1 MNTTRVIMRELST
14 YPSEVLSWG
23 FSQFGILQ
31 GDTGIT
37 FHVQGYKFNGW
48 VKIVYDE
55 GNDLF
60 NIIFLS
66 NGDVTVCER
75 KGICLDDLVKTIDE
89 YVEKTSDYSER
100 INEQYRVIV
109 LKPVE
114 P

>member
-1 MNTTRVIMRELST
+1 MELSA
-14 YPSEVLSWG
+14 YPSVVLSWG

-55 GNDLF
+55 GRDLF

-66 NGDVTVCER
+66 NENVTVCER
-75 KGICLDDLVKTIDE
+75 KGICIEDLVKTIDD

-100 INEQYRVIV
+100 INEQYRVVV
-109 LKPVE
+109 LKPV
-114 P
+114 

>member
-1 MNTTRVIMRELST
+1 MNTTIVIMRELSV

-31 GDTGIT
+31 GDTGIA

-48 VKIVYDE
+48 VKVVYDE
-55 GNDLF
+55 GTDLF

-66 NGDVTVCER
+66 NEDVTVCVR

-89 YVEKTSDYSER
+89 YVEKTPDYNQKLEKLYSG
-100 INEQYRVIV
+100 VV
-109 LKPVE
+109 LIQV
-114 P
+114 